1 MSIFAELPNGTR
13 LEFPDGTDP
22 AVMDRVVR
30 QNLGVGGPAPVAAQP
45 EPSLDEGRLGLG
57 PGFSRGIV
65 AAVKQLGPTT
75 GAGIEAFGISTGV
88 PGIERAGTRVREMT
102 ESETPAPDLV
112 KLRDFFQKPFTF
124 IGEQIGS
131 GLGSTLPSLAAG
143 AAGAGLGALTG
154 PAAPIAVPA
163 AIIAGAGGTA
173 LLQNTGDLFQQL
185 QEEGIDR
192 ARAARVANIWGVV
205 LTVPDVF
212 SASRLLKPFLGT
224 AVTDLSTKSIARAI
238 ATRMKEG
245 AKVDAITEFG
255 QNVGQEAIAAIE
267 TGNPDLINRGE
278 RVATGAIAGGLT
290 GGVTGAGGAVV
301 ERLRKPAD
309 DTPPP
314 PPGTAPPGTAPPE
327 TRPPA
332 PPPEGTPPVGTV
344 LGLAEGDSAPF
355 RAQVD
360 GYSQDGR
367 FVFLRDEDGERITV
381 AAAELP
387 TLMQEA
393 PPPSGR
399 PGDPTAVPTP
409 PPDDTPPVG
418 EDEARFYDQFEEDS
432 IPPAPPR
439 PEPPGPQ
446 LDLGDPARAD
456 AMLAG
461 AQRQKVA
468 VENAVKTGALTPED
482 GARRIRVLDDVIR
495 DAESQLARV
504 AGSRPRPDAASVAAA
519 RNQTDSDK
527 MGDLGRNTPPG
538 LFAATTEWQEVPADA
553 ILPAGLEIRMD
564 TSTGKNFARRPPP
577 TEQEMAA
584 ARDLEDRQR
593 TGALGQRAGAPRPV
607 EPPDEASIDA
617 ARKVAAREE
626 MERMQAPPPRAAAK
640 PAPER
645 KVKRPQTFMEFMAEV
660 GLKEGDPEIND
671 LGEVDS
677 IRSWHK
683 PERKIVY
690 VDYVTKSGE
699 KKKRRVSVAAGNSF
713 RKQIIREDGLT
724 VQQFLARAE
733 REGFIG
739 RGLGNRAQGA
749 EEVGGEARQQYS
761 DVSVDDARAAVDEEL
776 IAKRPVVRARDR
788 EAQADLL
795 SQQAAVADESE
806 FAARY
811 GQGVEGQTRRR
822 AELLGVETWDT
833 ADLADLQEQ
842 IAERL
847 AIMEVD
853 TVEQALAVAA
863 AADVPALSQE
873 GYANDFDLGDDF
885 AQEGPAP
892 AERLVAGVQA
902 VPEEPGAPVGSEDG
916 ADAERPAAPVGE
928 QDRRVETP
936 GRARYREIE
945 AEVRRENP
953 GMPDEAVQEEV
964 LDRMAEPAQ
973 PAVEATPQGDQ
984 FLAPGIA
991 PVSDRE
997 RAEVKAAKPLKS
1009 DAKQKDADEGLFDVG
1024 GRGQQDLEGEA
1035 PPNPKNSL
1043 LADLGLVQRD
1053 ATDAEIQAARKEL
1066 VQRLRKLGV
1075 SDRVMLIVERNITGQ
1090 TDKGYRTLGQYT
1102 DSLIRVAMGGDMT
1115 QVLNHEIIHALRD
1128 LGLLTRAEW
1137 NILQKAATADAAR
1150 MRRIARDYSHLDA
1163 DGQIEEA
1170 VADMFADW
1178 AAGRTKPLGP
1188 IAAILERIKGILEAI
1203 GLYYRARDYSPV
1215 TDRRAA
1221 KIFSRIESG
1230 AVGERKTKR
1239 DRHFTKDEVLVAG
1252 TNKLA
1257 DNLNQAG
1264 ITDAQ
1269 LRASTSHTRPA
1280 AAASVGPLRPMYR
1293 LGDAWTY
1300 VVQATA
1306 VAARDRAFARVL
1318 GAVQGQDRTETYLIK
1333 DGGEKLDSVL
1343 RLNDKQAKVFNQIAE
1358 YLTLSGK
1365 PPKRVGKTLV
1375 LRTEPVSLTDDV
1387 KQPDGS
1393 IRQVKREITPE
1404 NYKPGDILEADAATT
1419 KAIYDT
1425 LDYGQERWMALQ
1437 GSRAQ
1442 QDGYTG
1448 EFTRAGI
1455 DKALADAKRPQEKL
1469 RAEIANA
1476 MFEAA
1481 EEGKRK
1487 AYFPLMRYGDTAI
1500 VIKPKPGTAANKSG
1514 GVPSVKEGRVEFVQS
1529 EGILSGLLSGTA
1541 TGRGRVQKRMEE
1553 LKKRFPPD
1561 QYTMEPNYLQT
1572 AKDVEALD
1580 LPMIDRLMTA
1590 TNLRDAKQAAEA
1602 YKNALNLNTP
1612 EYEKA
1617 LKELAR
1623 ALPGAAR
1630 KQALDKM
1637 KAGLMRERDTVPGY
1651 ETDFRRAL
1659 MDYNRSSAGII
1670 ARRIYRVPLEEAKVS
1685 VFGGVDEDGKKV
1697 SAQSHPSV
1705 RKFAERYLDY
1715 IDSPEHAAWRTMRWY
1730 GFYLNIFGS
1739 FSSAAVNGI
1748 STATITAPQI
1758 AAWSPAGA
1766 AGVVPAFR
1774 RTLRGL
1780 SWSPQGFTIDR
1791 DKIPGMSP
1799 DEAAA
1804 VKQAALEGTLDP
1816 SLTLE
1821 FQGTDVGSAIPGGP
1835 ALNKTLRK
1843 YSDIGS
1849 SLFNVVEQINRYTAF
1864 IAAYRAAQNPAARK
1878 RFERQYA
1885 KNERVQD
1892 IKRTEGLTP
1901 ATIARFMVEQTQF
1914 IGGQLDRPSVL
1925 RGAGGVLLQFKTF
1938 PVNYTRILVENLTR
1952 QGPQGKFAAG
1962 LMMLGLFSFAGLLGL
1977 PFAQDALDIV
1987 EIANKAIG
1995 GLDEDIEGAIRKF
2008 IADIYAGKQ
2017 KEGESDEA
2025 YQKRREHALVAAEVW
2040 MRGPSREF
2048 LGINLGQ
2055 RLGVGEVGP
2064 EIGDIVR
2071 AVPLLAGTIG
2081 RVQEAQRRRASGQDV
2096 GAAVA
2101 IASPFVGKGAADAA
2115 RGLIQY
2121 PAEGYR
2127 TQRGTGPV
2135 IHPEDITFGEKA
2147 LKAIGFQPARW
2158 ARTTEKAF
2166 AESRKLYGDASVRTN
2181 RIAELGYLY
2190 SQAIKAQ
2197 EVGDDKKAERLLD
2210 RMAERLDGFAQE
2222 HAEGRG
2228 PAPPKADSIRSRAME
2243 NLDPERRIR
2252 RGPKERRE
2260 DALAVPYVNPR

>member
-1 MSIFAELPNGTR
+1 MFAELPNGTR

-30 QNLGVGGPAPVAAQP
+30 QNLGVGAPAPVAAQP
-45 EPSLDEGRLGLG
+45 ELRPDEGRPGLG
-57 PGFSRGIV
+57 PGLVRGFTG
-65 AAVKQLGPTT
+65 AVKQLGPTT
-75 GAGIEAFGISTGV
+75 GAGIEAAGISTGV
-88 PGIERAGTRVREMT
+88 PGLERAGTAVREMT
-102 ESETPAPDLV
+102 ESETPTPDLV
-112 KLRDFFQKPFTF
+112 RLRDFFQKPFTF

-131 GLGSTLPSLAAG
+131 GVGSTLPSLVGG
-143 AAGAGLGALTG
+143 AAGAGLGSLTG
-154 PAAPIAVPA
+154 PAAPVAVPA
-163 AIIAGAGGTA
+163 GIIAGAGAPA

-192 ARAARVANIWGVV
+192 ERAAKVASIWGPV

-212 SASRLLKPFLGT
+212 AASRLLKPFLGT
-224 AVTDLSTKSIARAI
+224 AVTDLSTKGIARAI

-245 AKVDAITEFG
+245 ATVEGITELG

-301 ERLRKPAD
+301 ERVRGPD
-309 DTPPP
+309 PDQTPPP
-314 PPGTAPPGTAPPE
+314 PPPGTAPPE

-360 GYSQDGR
+360 GYSDDGR

-381 AAAELP
+381 RATELP
-387 TLMQEA
+387 DMVQTA

-409 PPDDTPPVG
+409 PADDVPPPS

-439 PEPPGPQ
+439 PEPPAPS
-446 LDLGDPARAD
+446 LPLGDPARVD
-456 AMLAG
+456 AMLTG

-468 VENAVKTGALTPED
+468 VEAAVQRGALTPED
-482 GARRIRVLDDVIR
+482 GARRLRVLDDVIA
-495 DAESQLARV
+495 DAEQQRARIS
-504 AGSRPRPDAASVAAA
+504 GSRPRPDAASVAAA
-519 RNQTDSDK
+519 GEVRAAESL
-527 MGDLGRNTPPG
+527 GDLGRDMGAPVAPEPIN
-538 LFAATTEWQEVPADA
+538 AAA
-553 ILPAGLEIRMD
+553 
-564 TSTGKNFARRPPP
+564 
-577 TEQEMAA
+577 MAA
-584 ARDLEDRQR
+584 ARDLEARQQV
-593 TGALGQRAGAPRPV
+593 GALGQRAGAPRPV
-607 EPPDEASIDA
+607 EAPDQPSIEA

-626 MERMQAPPPRAAAK
+626 MRRMQAPPPRAAAAK

-671 LGEVDS
+671 LGEVDL

-739 RGLGNRAQGA
+739 RGLGKRAQGA
-749 EEVGGEARQQYS
+749 EEVGGEAQQQYS
-761 DVSVDDARAAVDEEL
+761 DVSVDDARTAVDEEL
-776 IAKRPVVRARDR
+776 VAKRPVVRARDR

-811 GQGVEGQTRRR
+811 GQGVEGQTRRN

-833 ADLADLQEQ
+833 ADVADLQDQ

-847 AIMEVD
+847 AIMDVP
-853 TVEQALAVAA
+853 TVEAALARIAE
-863 AADVPALSQE
+863 ADAPILSQQ
-873 GYANDFDLGDDF
+873 GYTNDFDLTDDI

-892 AERLVAGVQA
+892 AERAIAG
-902 VPEEPGAPVGSEDG
+902 EEAESEIPGFESGPGPDPAP
-916 ADAERPAAPVGE
+916 ERPAAPTGE
-928 QDRRVETP
+928 QDRRVDQT
-936 GRARYREIE
+936 GRARFDEIAARIRSE
-945 AEVRRENP
+945 QP
-953 GMPDEAVQEEV
+953 GIPDEQLREET
-964 LDRMAEPAQ
+964 LARMLGE
-973 PAVEATPQGDQ
+973 DD
-984 FLAPGIA
+984 AP
-991 PVSDRE
+991 
-997 RAEVKAAKPLKS
+997 KAAKPALDFEAERRKFAERRAYADQLGRDNPDGVRFVS
-1009 DAKQKDADEGLFDVG
+1009 KNRPGHKALAGPDVSEPGKFRVTFIDDRGPSGHMVYDTYSAAIYSVLNNYDPVGVNAVKPTAPATEATDQGDNFILGADTVGTAEQADAAAQAAETTEQAAERVRGQQQKIRRGGQQSVADQEGGLFD
-1024 GRGQQDLEGEA
+1024 
-1035 PPNPKNSL
+1035 
-1043 LADLGLVQRD
+1043 
-1053 ATDAEIQAARKEL
+1053 AARD
-1066 VQRLRKLGV
+1066 Q
-1075 SDRVMLIVERNITGQ
+1075 
-1090 TDKGYRTLGQYT
+1090 
-1102 DSLIRVAMGGDMT
+1102 GDMLAPKPRRQPMRRPT
-1115 QVLNHEIIHALRD
+1115 KRQTAESLEAENARVLA
-1128 LGLLTRAEW
+1128 
-1137 NILQKAATADAAR
+1137 AATNNLATKIDA
-1150 MRRIARDYSHLDA
+1150 
-1163 DGQIEEA
+1163 
-1170 VADMFADW
+1170 
-1178 AAGRTKPLGP
+1178 
-1188 IAAILERIKGILEAI
+1188 
-1203 GLYYRARDYSPV
+1203 
-1215 TDRRAA
+1215 
-1221 KIFSRIESG
+1221 
-1230 AVGERKTKR
+1230 
-1239 DRHFTKDEVLVAG
+1239 
-1252 TNKLA
+1252 
-1257 DNLNQAG
+1257 AG

-1269 LRASTSHTRPA
+1269 LRASTSHTPPPA
-1280 AAASVGPLRPMYR
+1280 AAGPLRPMYR
-1293 LGDAWTY
+1293 LGNLWTY

-1306 VAARDRAFARVL
+1306 VAARDRAFARVF
-1318 GAVQGQDRTETYLIK
+1318 GAVQGQHHTETELIK

-1343 RLNDKQAKVFNQIAE
+1343 RLNDKQANVFNQIAE
-1358 YLTLSGK
+1358 YLTLAGK
-1365 PPKRVGKTLV
+1365 RPKRVGKTLV
-1375 LRTEPVSLTDDV
+1375 LRTEPVSVTDDV
-1387 KQPDGS
+1387 KQADGS
-1393 IRQVKREITPE
+1393 IRQVKRTLSPE
-1404 NYKPGDILEADAATT
+1404 LSKPGDVIEADEATT
-1419 KAIYDT
+1419 AAIYDA
-1425 LDYGQERWMALQ
+1425 LKYGDERWMALH
-1437 GSRAQ
+1437 GSLARVN
-1442 QDGYTG
+1442 GYTG

-1455 DKALADAKRPQEKL
+1455 DKALADAKRPREKL
-1469 RAEIANA
+1469 RAEIAKA
-1476 MFEAA
+1476 MFDAA

-1487 AYFPLMRYGDTAI
+1487 AYFPLMRYGDAAI
-1500 VIKPKPGTAANKSG
+1500 VVRPKQGAASNKTG
-1514 GVPSVKEGRVEFVQS
+1514 GLPSVKDGGVFFVQS
-1529 EGILSGLLSGTA
+1529 EGPLSGLLSGTA

-1561 QYTMEPNYLQT
+1561 QYIHEAKMLQT

-1602 YKNALNLNTP
+1602 YKDALNLNTP

-1637 KAGLMRERDTVPGY
+1637 KAGLMRERDAVPGY

-1670 ARRIYRVPLEEAKVS
+1670 ARRIYRVPIEEAKVS
-1685 VFGGVDEDGKKV
+1685 VFGGVDDDGNKT

-1705 RKFAERYLDY
+1705 QKFAERYLDY
-1715 IDSPEHAAWRTMRWY
+1715 LDSPEHAAFRTGRWL

-1739 FSSAAVNGI
+1739 FGSAAVNGI

-1804 VKQAALEGTLDP
+1804 VKQAAQQGVLAPALG
-1816 SLTLE
+1816 LE
-1821 FQGTDVGSAIPGGP
+1821 FQGTDVGSNIPGGP
-1835 ALNKTLRK
+1835 LLNKTLRK

-1914 IGGQLDRPSVL
+1914 IGGQFDRPSVL
-1925 RGAGGVLLQFKTF
+1925 RGAGGVAFQFKTF
-1938 PVNYTRILVENLTR
+1938 PVNYTRVLVENLTR

-1995 GLDEDIEGAIRKF
+1995 GEDEDLEGAIRGF
-2008 IADIYAGKQ
+2008 IADIYGGGER
-2017 KEGESDEA
+2017 KEGETEA
-2025 YQKRREHALVAAEVW
+2025 AYEKRRDHALVAAEVW
-2040 MRGPSREF
+2040 MRGPTREF
-2048 LGINLGQ
+2048 LGFEGGT
-2055 RLGVGEVGP
+2055 RFGVGEVGP
-2064 EIGDIVR
+2064 EIGDIVQ

-2081 RVQEAQRRRASGQDV
+2081 RVQEAQKRRASGQDV

-2121 PAEGYR
+2121 PTEGYQ
-2127 TQRGTGPV
+2127 TQRGRMVVDPS
-2135 IHPEDITFGEKA
+2135 DITFGQKA
-2147 LKAIGFQPARW
+2147 LKAIGFQPAEM
-2158 ARTTEKAF
+2158 ARRTERDF
-2166 AESRKLYGDASVRTN
+2166 AQRRELTGDAQVRTN
-2181 RIAELGYLY
+2181 RISELGNLY

-2197 EVGDDKKAERLLD
+2197 EAGDDKKAEQLLD
-2210 RMAERLDGFAQE
+2210 RMAERLDVFARQ

-2228 PAPPKADSIRSRAME
+2228 PAPPNRDTIRLRAME

-2260 DALAVPYVNPR
+2260 EALAVPYVN

>member
-57 PGFSRGIV
+57 PGLSRGFV
-65 AAVKQLGPTT
+65 GAVKQLGPTT
-75 GAGIEAFGISTGV
+75 GAGIEAVGISTGV

-131 GLGSTLPSLAAG
+131 GLGSTLPSLVG
-143 AAGAGLGALTG
+143 GGVGAGLGTLAG
-154 PAAPIAVPA
+154 PGAPVASTVGM
-163 AIIAGAGGTA
+163 IAGAGAPA

-192 ARAARVANIWGVV
+192 ERAARVASIWGPV

-212 SASRLLKPFLGT
+212 AASRLLKPFLGT

-245 AKVDAITEFG
+245 AKVEAITEFG

-301 ERLRKPAD
+301 ERVRKPAD

-381 AAAELP
+381 PAAELP
-387 TLMQEA
+387 SLMQEA

-527 MGDLGRNTPPG
+527 MSDLGRNTPPG

-584 ARDLEDRQR
+584 ARDFEDRQR

-607 EPPDEASIDA
+607 EAPDQPSIEA

-626 MERMQAPPPRAAAK
+626 MQRMQAPPPRAAAK
-640 PAPER
+640 PTPER

-683 PERKIVY
+683 PERKVVY

-749 EEVGGEARQQYS
+749 EEVGGEAQQQYS

-776 IAKRPVVRARDR
+776 VAKRPVVRARDR

-811 GQGVEGQTRRR
+811 GQGVEGQTRRN

-833 ADLADLQEQ
+833 ADVADLQEQ

-847 AIMEVD
+847 AIMDVP
-853 TVEQALAVAA
+853 TVEAALARIAE
-863 AADVPALSQE
+863 ADAPVLTQQ
-873 GYANDFDLGDDF
+873 GYTNDFDLTDDI
-885 AQEGPAP
+885 AQEGPAS
-892 AERLVAGVQA
+892 AERA
-902 VPEEPGAPVGSEDG
+902 VEGQEAESEIPGFESGPGPDAAP
-916 ADAERPAAPVGE
+916 ERPAAPVGE
-928 QDRRVETP
+928 QDRRVDQT

-953 GMPDEAVQEEV
+953 GMPDEAVREEV
-964 LDRMAEPAQ
+964 LDRMAEPAA
-973 PAVEATPQGDQ
+973 PAVEATDQGDNFILGGDTTGSETQ
-984 FLAPGIA
+984 A
-991 PVSDRE
+991 
-997 RAEVKAAKPLKS
+997 KAAKNARAEAEMKARQQQS
-1009 DAKQKDADEGLFDVG
+1009 KIRRGGQQSVADQEGGLFDAADD
-1024 GRGQQDLEGEA
+1024 QQDLLGA
-1035 PPNPKNSL
+1035 PKPRRQP
-1043 LADLGLVQRD
+1043 
-1053 ATDAEIQAARKEL
+1053 
-1066 VQRLRKLGV
+1066 
-1075 SDRVMLIVERNITGQ
+1075 
-1090 TDKGYRTLGQYT
+1090 
-1102 DSLIRVAMGGDMT
+1102 
-1115 QVLNHEIIHALRD
+1115 
-1128 LGLLTRAEW
+1128 
-1137 NILQKAATADAAR
+1137 
-1150 MRRIARDYSHLDA
+1150 MRRP
-1163 DGQIEEA
+1163 
-1170 VADMFADW
+1170 
-1178 AAGRTKPLGP
+1178 TKRQT
-1188 IAAILERIKGILEAI
+1188 AESLEAEN
-1203 GLYYRARDYSPV
+1203 ARIL
-1215 TDRRAA
+1215 AA
-1221 KIFSRIESG
+1221 
-1230 AVGERKTKR
+1230 A
-1239 DRHFTKDEVLVAG
+1239 

-1293 LGDAWTY
+1293 LGDLWTY
-1300 VVQATA
+1300 LVQATA
-1306 VAARDRAFARVL
+1306 VAARDRAFARVF
-1318 GAVQGQDRTETYLIK
+1318 GAVQGQHHTETELIK

-1358 YLTLSGK
+1358 YLTLAGK
-1365 PPKRVGKTLV
+1365 RPKRVGKTLV
-1375 LRTEPVSLTDDV
+1375 LRTEPVSITDDV
-1387 KQPDGS
+1387 KQADGS
-1393 IRQVKREITPE
+1393 IKQVKRELTPE

-1425 LDYGQERWMALQ
+1425 LDYGQERWMALH

-1442 QDGYTG
+1442 ANGYTG

-1455 DKALADAKRPQEKL
+1455 DKALADAKRPRDKL
-1469 RAEIANA
+1469 RAEIAKV

-1529 EGILSGLLSGTA
+1529 EGPLSGLLSGTA

-1561 QYTMEPNYLQT
+1561 QYTYEAKLLQT

-1602 YKNALNLNTP
+1602 YKDALNLNTP

-1637 KAGLMRERDTVPGY
+1637 KAGLMRERDAVPGY

-1670 ARRIYRVPLEEAKVS
+1670 ARRIYRVPIEEAKTS
-1685 VFGGVDEDGKKV
+1685 VFGGVDEDGNKT

-1705 RKFAERYLDY
+1705 QKFAQRYLNY
-1715 IDSPEHAAWRTMRWY
+1715 LDSPEHAAFRTGRWL

-1758 AAWSPAGA
+1758 AAWSLAGA

-1804 VKQAALEGTLDP
+1804 VKQAAQQGVLAPALG
-1816 SLTLE
+1816 LE
-1821 FQGTDVGSAIPGGP
+1821 FQGTDVGSNIPGGP
-1835 ALNKTLRK
+1835 LLNKTLRK

-1914 IGGQLDRPSVL
+1914 IGGQFDRPSVL
-1925 RGAGGVLLQFKTF
+1925 RGPGGVALQFKTF
-1938 PVNYTRILVENLTR
+1938 PVNFTRVLVENLTR

-1995 GLDEDIEGAIRKF
+1995 GLDEDIEGAIREF

-2025 YQKRREHALVAAEVW
+2025 YQKRRDHALVAAEVW

-2064 EIGDIVR
+2064 EIGDIVQ

-2081 RVQEAQRRRASGQDV
+2081 RVQEAQKRSASGQDV

-2121 PAEGYR
+2121 PAEGYQ
-2127 TQRGTGPV
+2127 TQRGRMVVDPS
-2135 IHPEDITFGEKA
+2135 DITFGQQA
-2147 LKAIGFQPARW
+2147 LKAIGFQPAEM
-2158 ARTTEKAF
+2158 ARRTERDF
-2166 AESRKLYGDASVRTN
+2166 AQRRELTGDAQVRTN
-2181 RIAELGYLY
+2181 RISELGNLY
-2190 SQAIKAQ
+2190 SQVIKAQ
-2197 EVGDDKKAERLLD
+2197 EAGDDKKAEQLLD
-2210 RMAERLDGFAQE
+2210 RMAERLDGFARE
-2222 HAEGRG
+2222 HADGRG
-2228 PAPPKADSIRSRAME
+2228 PAPPDSKTIRLRAME
-2243 NLDPERRIR
+2243 NLDPERRLE
-2252 RGPKERRE
+2252 RGPKDRRQ
-2260 DALAVPYVNPR
+2260 DALDIPYVNPR